1 MTADEDYLR
10 RAFVLMPFDPE
21 FSSVYSDLIKPAL
34 ENAGYEVERADEP
47 LERQNVLRTIV
58 RRIYEAELI
67 VADLTGGNPNVFY
80 ELGIAHGLGR
90 PTVLITQASDGT
102 PSDVPFDLRSY
113 RIEFYSTRFDEIGE
127 LASALETVGKEH
139 LAGNVVFGNPVSD
152 FVTADDNAKETGN
165 GNDPAQ
171 QVEDEEPGWLDH
183 LEELERAADTISG
196 TMERM
201 GKATE
206 DVSEDLQ
213 RSTQRTEA
221 LARRPGGASTQEQR
235 KVISMAASDL
245 TRYAE
250 RLEHDL
256 PLLDSA
262 VKQLTDSGLG
272 YLSQAYAETEDQRKE
287 LGEAAQA
294 LAELSEATTEG
305 LEGLQEFRQTVGE
318 IPHVTKE
325 FRRASRRVV
334 KALDSIALLL
344 EQSVSFAENGS
355 SLITEKLEG

>member
-1 MTADEDYLR
+1 MTSVENGVR
-10 RAFVLMPFDPE
+10 RAFVLMPFDAE

-58 RRIYEAELI
+58 RRIHEAELI

-90 PTVLITQASDGT
+90 PTVLITQTSDGA
-102 PSDVPFDLRSY
+102 PMDVPFDLRSY

-127 LASALETVGKEH
+127 LALALETVGKEH
-139 LAGNVVFGNPVSD
+139 LAGKVVFGNPVSD
-152 FVTADDNAKETGN
+152 FVAADVGAKETDD
-165 GNDPAQ
+165 GNDLGQP
-171 QVEDEEPGWLDH
+171 VEDEEPGWLDY
-183 LEELERAADTISG
+183 LEELEDAAERIG
-196 TMERM
+196 ETMQRM
-201 GKATE
+201 GQATE
-206 DVSEDLQ
+206 DVREDLQ
-213 RSTQRTEA
+213 RSTERAEE
-221 LARRPGGASTQEQR
+221 LARRPSGASTYEQR
-235 KVISMAASDL
+235 KVVSIAASDL

-250 RLEHDL
+250 RLEQSL
-256 PLLDSA
+256 PLLDPA
-262 VKQLTDSGLG
+262 VKQLTDSGLA

-294 LAELSEATTEG
+294 LSDLSEATTEG
-305 LEGLQEFRQTVGE
+305 LEGLREFRQTVGE

-325 FRRASRRVV
+325 FRRAARRVV

-355 SLITEKLEG
+355 SLIKEKLE

>member
-1 MTADEDYLR
+1 MTAADDGLR
-10 RAFVLMPFDPE
+10 TAFVLMPFDAE

-90 PTVLITQASDGT
+90 PTVLITQAPDGA

-113 RIEFYSTRFDEIGE
+113 RIEFYSTRFDEIGK

-152 FVTADDNAKETGN
+152 FVTAEEGAKETE
-165 GNDPAQ
+165 DCIHPAQ
-171 QVEDEEPGWLDH
+171 PVEEEEEPGWLDY
-183 LEELERAADTISG
+183 LEELEGAADTIG
-196 TMERM
+196 ETMQRM
-201 GKATE
+201 GQASE
-206 DVSEDLQ
+206 DVGEDLQ
-213 RSTQRTEA
+213 RSTERAEE
-221 LARRPGGASTQEQR
+221 LARRPGGASTHEQR
-235 KVISMAASDL
+235 KVVSIAASDL

-250 RLEHDL
+250 RLEQDL

-287 LGEAAQA
+287 LGEGAQA
-294 LAELSEATTEG
+294 LAEMSKSTSEG
-305 LEGLQEFRQTVGE
+305 LKGLRELRQTVGE
-318 IPHVTKE
+318 MPHVTKE
-325 FRRASRRVV
+325 FRRAARRVV

-344 EQSVSFAENGS
+344 EQSVSFAENGA
-355 SLITEKLEG
+355 SLIKEKLD